1 MSETYIEYLRF
12 IRETGAEI
20 RELNEKLRKK
30 DKEIKELVIR
40 CKDLEKQVQKKE
52 NEIENISDINQHWYE
67 QYEQVYRDKCDMEQ
81 KLDIMTSAIEIIAPN
96 LKEKIDE
103 DISQGF
109 FSDLLN
115 NTRNKF
121 RW

>member
-1 MSETYIEYLRF
+1 MGGDEKMSETYIEYLRF

-52 NEIENISDINQHWYE
+52 NAIENISDINQHWY
-67 QYEQVYRDKCDMEQ
+67 
-81 KLDIMTSAIEIIAPN
+81 
-96 LKEKIDE
+96 
-103 DISQGF
+103 
-109 FSDLLN
+109 
-115 NTRNKF
+115 
-121 RW
+121 